1 MMLWGKQ
8 KKIEA
13 LVIKHLDKVVETLD
27 HFQDSLYS
35 YLGGDID
42 QADRLA
48 LATHRAESSAD
59 DIRRDVEAELLGGAL
74 LAPSRR
80 NILEIIERVDSLA
93 NAGEAALD
101 YIMLQHIEIP
111 NEIKEQLHG
120 IGEKTGEISREV
132 KQAMQMMFDDIGHV
146 SEHTKAIEIKE
157 GEIDRLERD
166 AIKIVFEMDIGLA
179 EKLQLRGMIEQLVE
193 ISDRAEDLSDRIDIV
208 VVERKL

>member
-27 HFQDSLYS
+27 NF
-35 YLGGDID
+35 
-42 QADRLA
+42 
-48 LATHRAESSAD
+48 HRE
-59 DIRRDVEAELLGGAL
+59 VEAQLLGGAL

-80 NILEIIERVDSLA
+80 DILEVIERVDSLA

-101 YIMLQHIEIP
+101 YIMLQHVEIP
-111 NEIKEQLHG
+111 NEIKGQLRG

-132 KQAMQMMFDDIGHV
+132 KQAMQMMFDDLSHV
-146 SEHTKAIEIKE
+146 TEHTKAIEIKE

-166 AIKIVFEMDIGLA
+166 AIKLVFGMDIGLA
-179 EKLQLRGMIEQLVE
+179 EKLQLREMIEQLVE
-193 ISDRAEDLSDRIDIV
+193 ISDRAEDLSDRIDIM

>member
-1 MMLWGKQ
+1 MLWGKQ

-27 HFQDSLYS
+27 NFQDALYS

-48 LATHRAESSAD
+48 LATHQAESRAD
-59 DIRRDVEAELLGGAL
+59 DIRREVEAQLLGGAL

-80 NILEIIERVDSLA
+80 DILEIIERVDSLA

-101 YIMLQHIEIP
+101 YIMLQHVEIP
-111 NEIKEQLHG
+111 NEIKGQLRG

-132 KQAMQMMFDDIGHV
+132 KQAMQMMFDDLSHV
-146 SEHTKAIEIKE
+146 TEHTKAIEIKE

-166 AIKIVFEMDIGLA
+166 AIKLVFGMDIGLA
-179 EKLQLRGMIEQLVE
+179 EKLQLREMIEQLVE
-193 ISDRAEDLSDRIDIV
+193 ISDRAEDLSDRIDIM

>member
-27 HFQDSLYS
+27 NFQDALYS

-48 LATHRAESSAD
+48 LATHQAESRAD
-59 DIRRDVEAELLGGAL
+59 DIRREVEAQLLGGAL

-80 NILEIIERVDSLA
+80 DILEVIERVDSLA

-101 YIMLQHIEIP
+101 YIMLQHVEIP
-111 NEIKEQLHG
+111 NEIKGQLRG

-132 KQAMQMMFDDIGHV
+132 KQAMQMMFDDLSHV
-146 SEHTKAIEIKE
+146 TEHTKAIEIKE

-166 AIKIVFEMDIGLA
+166 AIKLVFGMDIGLA
-179 EKLQLRGMIEQLVE
+179 EKLQLREMIEQLVE
-193 ISDRAEDLSDRIDIV
+193 ISDRAEDLSDRIDIM

>member
-13 LVIKHLDKVVETLD
+13 LVIKHLDQVVETLD
-27 HFQDSLYS
+27 NFQDAVFS
-35 YLGGDID
+35 YLGGDME

-48 LATHRAESSAD
+48 LATHQAESLAD
-59 DIRRDVEAELLGGAL
+59 DIRREVEAQLLGGAL

-80 NILEIIERVDSLA
+80 DILEIIERADGLA
-93 NAGEAALD
+93 NAGEEALD
-101 YIMLQHIEIP
+101 YIMLQHVNVP
-111 NEIKEQLHG
+111 DEIKGQLRG

-132 KQAMQMMFDDIGHV
+132 KLAMQLMFDDISQV
-146 SEHTKAIEIKE
+146 TEHTKAIEIKE

-166 AIKIVFEMDIGLA
+166 AIKLVFKMDISLA

-193 ISDRAEDLSDRIDIV
+193 TSDRAEDLSDRIDIMV
-208 VVERKL
+208 AERKI

>member
-13 LVIKHLDKVVETLD
+13 LVIKHLNQVVETLNN
-27 HFQDSLYS
+27 FQDSLFS
-35 YLGGDID
+35 YLNGDMD
-42 QADRLA
+42 QADKLA
-48 LATHRAESSAD
+48 LATHQAESRAD
-59 DIRRDVEAELLGGAL
+59 DIRREVEAQLLGGAL

-80 NILEIIERVDSLA
+80 DILEIIERVDGLA

-101 YIMLQHIEIP
+101 YIMLQHVNIP
-111 NEIKEQLHG
+111 EEIKELLRG
-120 IGEKTGEISREV
+120 IGEKTGEISHEV
-132 KQAMQMMFDDIGHV
+132 KLALQMMFDDMGHV
-146 SEHTKAIEIKE
+146 TEHTKAIEIKE

-166 AIKIVFEMDIGLA
+166 AIKIVFEMNIDLA

-193 ISDRAEDLSDRIDIV
+193 ASDRAEDLSDRIDIV

>member
-13 LVIKHLDKVVETLD
+13 LVIKHLNKVVETLD
-27 HFQDSLYS
+27 NFQDSLYS
-35 YLGGDID
+35 YLDGDID

-48 LATHRAESSAD
+48 LATHKAESRAD
-59 DIRRDVEAELLGGAL
+59 DIRREVEAELLGGAL

-80 NILEIIERVDSLA
+80 NILEIIERVDGLA

-101 YIMLQHIEIP
+101 YIMLQHIQIP

-132 KQAMQMMFDDIGHV
+132 KQAMQMMFDDIGQV
-146 SEHTKAIEIKE
+146 TEHTKAIEIKE

-166 AIKIVFEMDIGLA
+166 AIKIVFEMDIDLA

>member
-27 HFQDSLYS
+27 FFHDSLFN
-35 YLGGDID
+35 YLGGNID

-48 LATHRAESSAD
+48 LATHKAESCAD
-59 DIRRDVEAELLGGAL
+59 DIRREVEAQLLGGAL

-80 NILEIIERVDSLA
+80 DILEIIERADGLA

-101 YIMLQHIEIP
+101 YIMLQHVSVP
-111 NEIKEQLHG
+111 DEIKGHLHS

-132 KQAMQMMFDDIGHV
+132 RQAMQSMFDDIRHV
-146 SEHTKAIEIKE
+146 TEHTKAIEIKE

-166 AIKIVFEMDIGLA
+166 ATKLVFRMDISLA
-179 EKLQLRGMIEQLVE
+179 EKLQLRGMIEELVE
-193 ISDRAEDLSDRIDIV
+193 ISDRAEDLSDRIDIMV
-208 VVERKL
+208 AERKL

>member
-27 HFQDSLYS
+27 NFQDALYS

-48 LATHRAESSAD
+48 LATHQAESRAD
-59 DIRRDVEAELLGGAL
+59 DIRREVEAQLLGGAL

-80 NILEIIERVDSLA
+80 DILEVIERVDGLA

-101 YIMLQHIEIP
+101 YIMLQHVEIP
-111 NEIKEQLHG
+111 NEIKGQLHS

-132 KQAMQMMFDDIGHV
+132 KQAMQMMFDDLRSV
-146 SEHTKAIEIKE
+146 TEHTKAIEIKE

-166 AIKIVFEMDIGLA
+166 AIKLVFGMDIGLA
-179 EKLQLRGMIEQLVE
+179 EKLQLREMIEQLVE
-193 ISDRAEDLSDRIDIV
+193 ISDRAEDLSDRIDIM

>member
-111 NEIKEQLHG
+111 NEIKEQLHS

>member
-27 HFQDSLYS
+27 NFQDSLYS

-48 LATHRAESSAD
+48 LATHQAESSAD
-59 DIRRDVEAELLGGAL
+59 DIRREVEAQLLGGAL

-80 NILEIIERVDSLA
+80 DILEIIERVDGLA

-101 YIMLQHIEIP
+101 YIMLQHVEIP
-111 NEIKEQLHG
+111 NEIKGQLHS

-132 KQAMQMMFDDIGHV
+132 KQAMQMMFDDLRRV
-146 SEHTKAIEIKE
+146 TEHTKAIEIKE

-166 AIKIVFEMDIGLA
+166 AIKLVFGMDIGLA
-179 EKLQLRGMIEQLVE
+179 EKLQLREMIEQLVE
-193 ISDRAEDLSDRIDIV
+193 ISDRAEDLSDRIDIM